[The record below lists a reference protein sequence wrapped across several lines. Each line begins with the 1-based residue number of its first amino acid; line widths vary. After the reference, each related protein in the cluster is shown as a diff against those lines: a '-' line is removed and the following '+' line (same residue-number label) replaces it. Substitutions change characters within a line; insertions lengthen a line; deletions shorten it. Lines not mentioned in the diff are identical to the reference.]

1 MGAFKPR
8 FTRPEAGN
16 KYYIRKSSGVYS
28 NAIKGSPT
36 DAQNDVLA
44 NCVGYAYG
52 RFMELWD
59 TASPKQKSI
68 HTWKP
73 WLQFKDAYK
82 FIEIATLSGYTT
94 GIIPKLG
101 AIGCW
106 AFYAD
111 PEGMPGH
118 VAIVEDIMH
127 DSQGNILNIE
137 ISHSGWTLGNLPNKL
152 IYPGS
157 SQIGTGGWQLE
168 YAHSYFLGFIYHPI
182 EFDFKRENNKYLDK

>member
-1 MGAFKPR
+1 MLKPTFVKR
-8 FTRPEAGN
+8 INPDCKQLAQSGLPYYTYLNPFPSYNYEKNSYGN
-16 KYYIRKSSGVYS
+16 C
-28 NAIKGSPT
+28 T
-36 DAQNDVLA
+36 W
-44 NCVGYAYG
+44 YAYG

-73 WLQFKDAYK
+73 WVQFKDAYK
-82 FIEIATLSGYTT
+82 FMEIATLSGYKT

-127 DSQGNILNIE
+127 DNQGNILNIE

-152 IYPGS
+152 LYPGS

-182 EFDFKRENNKYLDK
+182 EFDFKRENNNYLDK